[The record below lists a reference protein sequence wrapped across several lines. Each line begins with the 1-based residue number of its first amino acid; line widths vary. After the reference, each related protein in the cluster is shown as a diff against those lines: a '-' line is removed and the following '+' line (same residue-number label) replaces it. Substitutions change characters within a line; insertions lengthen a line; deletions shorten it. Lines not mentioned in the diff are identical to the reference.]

1 MGCIMEKISF
11 KLEVFEGPLDLLL
24 HLISKNKVNIYDIP
38 IATITDQYM
47 EVLNTMKELDLEVSS
62 EFTVLAS
69 QLLLIKSRML
79 LPRTEE
85 ADEDDPRT
93 ELVERLLEYQR
104 YKSTMEFLK
113 EHENAYKYMVFKAPE
128 DIEPATEPDTTIY
141 PVDMLISAFNDI
153 LERSKRRIPPPR
165 KTFESI
171 VQREKVSVKDKISY
185 IKQLLQSHKK
195 VLFTSIFDGMY
206 TKPEL
211 VATFLALLELIKI
224 NEIKAI
230 YNRQK
235 NDFEVSCV

>member
-1 MGCIMEKISF
+1 MEKISF
-11 KLEVFEGPLDLLL
+11 KLEVFEGPLELLM

-38 IATITDQYM
+38 IATITDQY
-47 EVLNTMKELDLEVSS
+47 LDALQTMKELDLEISS
-62 EFTVLAS
+62 EFTVMAS

-104 YKSTMEFLK
+104 YKSTLEFLK
-113 EHENAYKYMVFKAPE
+113 EHENAYKYMLFKAPE
-128 DIEPATEPDTTIY
+128 DIEPALEPDTTVY

-171 VQREKVSVKDKISY
+171 VQREKVSVKDKVVYLKELIANG
-185 IKQLLQSHKK
+185 KK
-195 VLFTSIFDGMY
+195 VLFCDIFEGMY

-211 VATFLALLELIKI
+211 VATFLALLELIKV

-230 YNRQK
+230 YNREK
-235 NDFEVSCV
+235 GDFVVSAV

>member
-1 MGCIMEKISF
+1 MEKISF
-11 KLEVFEGPLDLLL
+11 KLEVFEGPLELLM

-38 IATITDQYM
+38 IATITDQY
-47 EVLNTMKELDLEVSS
+47 LDALQTMKELDLEISS
-62 EFTVLAS
+62 EFTVMAS

-104 YKSTMEFLK
+104 YKSTLEFLK
-113 EHENAYKYMVFKAPE
+113 EHENAYKYMLFKAPE
-128 DIEPATEPDTTIY
+128 DIEPALEPDTTVY

-171 VQREKVSVKDKISY
+171 VQREKVSVKDKLVYLKELIANG
-185 IKQLLQSHKK
+185 KK
-195 VLFTSIFDGMY
+195 VLFCDIFEGMY

-211 VATFLALLELIKI
+211 VATFLALLELIKV

-230 YNRQK
+230 YNREK
-235 NDFEVSCV
+235 GDFVVSAV

>member
-1 MGCIMEKISF
+1 MEKISF

-79 LPRTEE
+79 LPRNEE
-85 ADEDDPRT
+85 TDEEDPRT

-104 YKSTMEFLK
+104 YKSTLEFLK
-113 EHENAYKYMVFKAPE
+113 EHENAYKYMLFKEPE
-128 DIEPATEPDTTIY
+128 DIEPATEPDTTVY

-153 LERSKRRIPPPR
+153 LERSKRRVPPPR

-171 VQREKVSVKDKISY
+171 VQREKVSVKDKVVY
-185 IKQLLQSHKK
+185 LQELVKNGNK
-195 VLFTSIFDGMY
+195 VFFANIFDGMY

-211 VATFLALLELIKI
+211 VATFLALLELIKM
-224 NEIKAI
+224 NQIKAV
-230 YNRQK
+230 YSRDK
-235 NDFEVSCV
+235 NDFVISAV

>member
-1 MGCIMEKISF
+1 MEKISF
-11 KLEVFEGPLDLLL
+11 KLEVFEGPLELLL

-38 IATITDQYM
+38 IATITDQYL
-47 EVLNTMKELDLEVSS
+47 EALDTMKEMDLEVSS

-85 ADEDDPRT
+85 TDEEDPRT

-104 YKSTMEFLK
+104 YKATMEFLK
-113 EHENAYKYMVFKAPE
+113 EHENAYKYMLFKEPE
-128 DIEPATEPDTTIY
+128 DIEPATEPDTTVY

-153 LERSKRRIPPPR
+153 LERSKRRVPPPR

-171 VQREKVSVKDKISY
+171 VQREKVSVKDKVVY
-185 IKQLLQSHKK
+185 LLDLVADDQK
-195 VLFTSIFDGMY
+195 VLFTNVFDGMY

-211 VATFLALLELIKI
+211 VATFLALLELIKM
-224 NEIKAI
+224 NRIKAV
-230 YNRQK
+230 YSREK
-235 NDFEVSCV
+235 SDFVISAA

>member
-1 MGCIMEKISF
+1 MEKISF

-47 EVLNTMKELDLEVSS
+47 DALETMKEMDLEVSS

-79 LPRTEE
+79 LPRSEE
-85 ADEDDPRT
+85 TDEDDPRT

-104 YKSTMEFLK
+104 YKATMEFLK
-113 EHENAYKYMVFKAPE
+113 EHENAYKYMLFKEPE

-153 LERSKRRIPPPR
+153 LERSKRRVPPPR

-171 VQREKVSVKDKISY
+171 VQREKVSVKDKVVY
-185 IKQLLQSHKK
+185 LQDLVKNGNK
-195 VLFTSIFDGMY
+195 VLFTNVFDGMY

-211 VATFLALLELIKI
+211 VATFLALLELIKM
-224 NEIKAI
+224 NQIKAV
-230 YNRQK
+230 YSRDK
-235 NDFEVSCV
+235 NDFLISAV

>member
-1 MGCIMEKISF
+1 MEKISF
-11 KLEVFEGPLDLLL
+11 KLEVFEGPIELLL

-38 IATITDQYM
+38 IATITDQYL
-47 EVLNTMKELDLEVSS
+47 EALETMKELDLDISS
-62 EFTVLAS
+62 EFTVMAS

-85 ADEDDPRT
+85 ADEEDPRT
-93 ELVERLLEYQR
+93 ELVQRLLEYQR

-113 EHENAYKYMVFKAPE
+113 EHENAYKYMLFKAPE
-128 DIEPATEPDTTIY
+128 DIEPALEPDTTVY

-171 VQREKVSVKDKISY
+171 VQREKVSVKDKVVY
-185 IKQLLQSHKK
+185 IKEIVSGGKQ
-195 VLFTSIFDGMY
+195 VLFFDIFEGMY

-211 VATFLALLELIKI
+211 VATFLALLELIKV

-230 YNRQK
+230 YNREK
-235 NDFEVSCV
+235 GDFVISAV

>member
-1 MGCIMEKISF
+1 MEKISF

-47 EVLNTMKELDLEVSS
+47 EALETMKEMDLEVSS

-79 LPRTEE
+79 LPRNEE
-85 ADEDDPRT
+85 TDEDDPRT

-104 YKSTMEFLK
+104 YKSTLAFLK

-171 VQREKVSVKDKISY
+171 VQREKVSVKDKVVY
-185 IKQLLQSHKK
+185 LKDLVANGKK
-195 VLFTSIFDGMY
+195 VLFTDIFEGMY

-211 VATFLALLELIKI
+211 VATFLALLELIKM
-224 NEIKAI
+224 NQIKAI
-230 YNRQK
+230 YNREK
-235 NDFEVSCV
+235 NDFVVSEVKGEI

>member
-1 MGCIMEKISF
+1 MEKISF
-11 KLEVFEGPLDLLL
+11 KLEVFEGPLELLL

-38 IATITDQYM
+38 IATITDQYL
-47 EVLNTMKELDLEVSS
+47 EALDTMKEMDLEVSS

-85 ADEDDPRT
+85 TDEEDPRT

-104 YKSTMEFLK
+104 YKATMEFLK
-113 EHENAYKYMVFKAPE
+113 EHENAYKYMLFKEPE

-153 LERSKRRIPPPR
+153 LERSKRRVPPPR

-171 VQREKVSVKDKISY
+171 VQREKVSVKDKVVY
-185 IKQLLQSHKK
+185 LLDLVADNQK
-195 VLFTSIFDGMY
+195 VLFTNVFDGMY

-211 VATFLALLELIKI
+211 VATFLALLELIKM
-224 NEIKAI
+224 NRIKAV
-230 YNRQK
+230 YSREK
-235 NDFEVSCV
+235 SDFVISAA